1 MYIFDLFLS
10 FIFVVYVNCFNKYNV
25 LYCDLKLFV
34 YYLEEIYSLFFLEM
48 GKEVLEN
55 KNFILF

>member
-10 FIFVVYVNCFNKYNV
+10 FIPAVHVNCLNKYNV
-25 LYCDLKLFV
+25 SHCDLKLLA
-34 YYLEEIYSLFFLEM
+34 YYIEEIYSLPFLEM